1 MAGRIRTDEEILLIC
16 NEEFKATA
24 GIRKS
29 ELYHKVTKSRAKILP
44 VFSLLFSLN
53 AEVI

>member
-1 MAGRIRTDEEILLIC
+1 MRTDEEILLIC

-24 GIRKS
+24 GIRKC
-29 ELYHKVTKSRAKILP
+29 ELYHEVTKSRARILP
-44 VFSLLFSLN
+44 VFSLLFFLN